1 MAEIKIYYSSKTFD
15 NMMNNVKTSQIYN
28 EEEVNTLLK
37 MITQM
42 KEQDF
47 LLYMVEIY
55 KEDLFDFHIEEFD
68 KYKSYLI
75 DEVYNELIQQLL
87 DKYKDYEDVSYSDIR
102 KWFDG
107 MTFDIELIN
116 ILDQRFKEANIKILY
131 FLLFCPSSLVN
142 NSKSIIKYEITM
154 NKEDNSP

>member
-15 NMMNNVKTSQIYN
+15 NMMNNVKTSTIYN
-28 EEEVNTLLK
+28 EEEKNILLK
-37 MITQM
+37 IITQM

-47 LLYMVEIY
+47 ILYMVEIY
-55 KEDLFDFHIEEFD
+55 KEDLFNFYIEEFD

-87 DKYKDYEDVSYSDIR
+87 DKYKDYEDVSYLDIR

-116 ILDQRFKEANIKILY
+116 ILDQKFKEKNIKIIY
-131 FLLFCPSSLVN
+131 
-142 NSKSIIKYEITM
+142 
-154 NKEDNSP
+154 

>member
-55 KEDLFDFHIEEFD
+55 KEDLFNFHIEEFD

-131 FLLFCPSSLVN
+131 
-142 NSKSIIKYEITM
+142 
-154 NKEDNSP
+154 

>member
-15 NMMNNVKTSQIYN
+15 NMMNNVKTSTIYN
-28 EEEVNTLLK
+28 EEEKNDLLK
-37 MITQM
+37 IITQM

-47 LLYMVEIY
+47 ILYMVEIY
-55 KEDLFDFHIEEFD
+55 KEDLFNFYIEEFD

-87 DKYKDYEDVSYSDIR
+87 DKYKDYEDVSYLDIR

-116 ILDQRFKEANIKILY
+116 ILDQKFKEKNIKIIY
-131 FLLFCPSSLVN
+131 
-142 NSKSIIKYEITM
+142 
-154 NKEDNSP
+154 

>member
-15 NMMNNVKTSQIYN
+15 NIMNNVKTSQIYN

-55 KEDLFDFHIEEFD
+55 KENLIDFHIEEFD

-116 ILDQRFKEANIKILY
+116 ILDQRFKEQNVKILY
-131 FLLFCPSSLVN
+131 
-142 NSKSIIKYEITM
+142 
-154 NKEDNSP
+154 

>member
-1 MAEIKIYYSSKTFD
+1 MAEIKIYYSIKTFD
-15 NMMNNVKTSQIYN
+15 NMMNNVKTSTIYN
-28 EEEVNTLLK
+28 EEEKNVLLK
-37 MITQM
+37 IITQM

-47 LLYMVEIY
+47 ILYMVEIY
-55 KEDLFDFHIEEFD
+55 KEDLFNFYIEEFD

-87 DKYKDYEDVSYSDIR
+87 DKYKDYEDVSYLDIR

-116 ILDQRFKEANIKILY
+116 ILDQKFKEKNIKIIY
-131 FLLFCPSSLVN
+131 
-142 NSKSIIKYEITM
+142 
-154 NKEDNSP
+154 

>member
-15 NMMNNVKTSQIYN
+15 NMMNNVKTSTIYN
-28 EEEVNTLLK
+28 EEEINVLLK
-37 MITQM
+37 IITQM

-55 KEDLFDFHIEEFD
+55 KEDLFNFHIEEFD

-87 DKYKDYEDVSYSDIR
+87 DKYKDYEDVSYLDIR

-116 ILDQRFKEANIKILY
+116 ILDQKFKEKNIKIIY
-131 FLLFCPSSLVN
+131 
-142 NSKSIIKYEITM
+142 
-154 NKEDNSP
+154 

>member
-15 NMMNNVKTSQIYN
+15 NIMNNVKTSQIYN

-55 KEDLFDFHIEEFD
+55 KENLFDFHIEEFD

-116 ILDQRFKEANIKILY
+116 ILDQRFKEQNVKILY
-131 FLLFCPSSLVN
+131 
-142 NSKSIIKYEITM
+142 
-154 NKEDNSP
+154 

>member
-15 NMMNNVKTSQIYN
+15 NIMNNVKTSQIYN

-55 KEDLFDFHIEEFD
+55 KENLFDFHIEEFD

-116 ILDQRFKEANIKILY
+116 ILDQRFKEQNIKILY
-131 FLLFCPSSLVN
+131 
-142 NSKSIIKYEITM
+142 
-154 NKEDNSP
+154 

>member
-1 MAEIKIYYSSKTFD
+1 MKKNKIEMEDIMAEIKIYYSSKTFD
-15 NMMNNVKTSQIYN
+15 NIMNNVKTSQIYN

-55 KEDLFDFHIEEFD
+55 KENLFDFHIEEFD

-131 FLLFCPSSLVN
+131 
-142 NSKSIIKYEITM
+142 
-154 NKEDNSP
+154 

>member
-131 FLLFCPSSLVN
+131 
-142 NSKSIIKYEITM
+142 
-154 NKEDNSP
+154 

>member
-15 NMMNNVKTSQIYN
+15 NMMNNVKTSTIYN
-28 EEEVNTLLK
+28 EEEKNVLLK
-37 MITQM
+37 IITQM

-47 LLYMVEIY
+47 ILYMVEIY
-55 KEDLFDFHIEEFD
+55 KEDLFNFHIEEFD

-87 DKYKDYEDVSYSDIR
+87 DKYKDYEDVSYLDIR

-116 ILDQRFKEANIKILY
+116 ILDQKFKEKNIKIIY
-131 FLLFCPSSLVN
+131 
-142 NSKSIIKYEITM
+142 
-154 NKEDNSP
+154 

>member
-15 NMMNNVKTSQIYN
+15 NMMNNVKMSEIYN
-28 EEEVNTLLK
+28 DEEVNTLLQ

-55 KEDLFDFHIEEFD
+55 KEDLFNFHIEEFD

-87 DKYKDYEDVSYSDIR
+87 DKYKDYEDIDYLDIR

-107 MTFDIELIN
+107 MTIDIELIN
-116 ILDQRFKEANIKILY
+116 LLDQKFKERNTKIIY
-131 FLLFCPSSLVN
+131 
-142 NSKSIIKYEITM
+142 
-154 NKEDNSP
+154 

>member
-15 NMMNNVKTSQIYN
+15 NIMNNVKTSQIYN

-55 KEDLFDFHIEEFD
+55 KENLFDFHIEEFD

-116 ILDQRFKEANIKILY
+116 ILDQKFKEKNIKIIY
-131 FLLFCPSSLVN
+131 
-142 NSKSIIKYEITM
+142 
-154 NKEDNSP
+154 